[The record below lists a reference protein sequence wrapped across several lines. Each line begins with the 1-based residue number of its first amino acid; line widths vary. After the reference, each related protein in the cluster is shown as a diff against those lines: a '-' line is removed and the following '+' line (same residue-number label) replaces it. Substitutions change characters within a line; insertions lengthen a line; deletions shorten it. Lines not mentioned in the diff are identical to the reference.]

1 MFRIFLFL
9 TLFVSLAFTTELPK
23 NFCSKKQKTWGQL
36 LYDKFKYKGYH
47 KSYALVIGI
56 SNYDHFKNLTTEEDA
71 LRMANYL
78 CNQADFDYVH
88 VLRDK
93 EITGRK
99 IRQLMHEAFPSNLG
113 SSDRF
118 LFYWSGHGVTYPLGN
133 GGKIGYLPLASSQK
147 KAYGSMISM
156 TDISNWDNLLRA
168 KQSLYLLDSCFSGLA
183 GFQTK
188 SDDNHKA
195 SIQRLAQSSHQ
206 ILVAGNDN
214 EETIAAEI
222 LGGSVF
228 TTAIIEGLSTL
239 EADND
244 TFQADGLI
252 SSKELEQ
259 YVGSYVQDKSRELGW
274 NKTIS
279 PRLHDLR
286 FSRGDFFFTNNQK
299 ANIDYSSESVQ
310 QLQVGTVVAKSDVVI
325 QSSQLTQTFPLPK
338 MVNIENKFEI
348 GKYEVTIAE
357 YKACVSDGGC
367 KQPEW
372 LEKGSKYNIHTGSKS
387 WYKKMCLEDNCPI
400 MGVSWHDAK
409 DYTKWLSK
417 KTRENYRLP
426 TQKEWEYVAKAGKP
440 SDWKWSFGN
449 NASELKKYA
458 WYIDN
463 SNGTTHFVGQ
473 KLPNPWGIYDI
484 YGNVWEWCEDWY
496 STEKKYKN
504 LRGGAWLDFDD
515 YARSTVG
522 IRFNPTNRYNY
533 VGFRLLRTLPL
544 TFEKSLAESRQ
555 IS

>member
-1 MFRIFLFL
+1 MFRVVLFL
-9 TLFVSLAFTTELPK
+9 TFFLSLSFTAELPK
-23 NFCSKKQKTWGQL
+23 NFCSQKQKTWGQL

-56 SNYDHFKNLTTEEDA
+56 SNYDHFKNLPTENDA
-71 LRMANYL
+71 LRMAKYL

-99 IRQLMHEAFPSNLG
+99 IRKLMHEAFPSNLEG
-113 SSDRF
+113 KDRF

-147 KAYGSMISM
+147 RAYGSMISM

-188 SDDNHKA
+188 SDDNQKV

-214 EETIAAEI
+214 EETIASEM

-228 TTAIIEGLSTL
+228 TSAIIEGLTTQ

-244 TFQADGLI
+244 TFQSDGLI
-252 SSKELEQ
+252 STKELEQ
-259 YVGSYVQDKSRELGW
+259 YVGSYVEKKSRESGW

-299 ANIDYSSESVQ
+299 ANMTYRTEPVQ
-310 QLQVGTVVAKSDVVI
+310 QVKRATVVPKSNLVTE
-325 QSSQLTQTFPLPK
+325 LAEPRYNFPLPK
-338 MVNIENKFEI
+338 MVNIQNKFEI
-348 GKYEVTIAE
+348 GKYEVTIGE
-357 YKACVSDGGC
+357 YKACVSAGGC
-367 KQPEW
+367 KQPIW
-372 LEKGSKYNIHTGSKS
+372 LEKDNNYNIHTGSDDF
-387 WYKKMCLEDNCPI
+387 YKIMCLEDNCPI

-409 DYTKWLSK
+409 AYTQWLSE
-417 KTRENYRLP
+417 KTGATYRLP
-426 TQKEWEYVAKAGKP
+426 TEKEWEYVAKGGKP

-449 NASELKKYA
+449 DASALKKYA
-458 WYIDN
+458 WYGDN
-463 SNGTTHFVGQ
+463 SNGTTHPVGQ
-473 KLPNPWGIYDI
+473 KLANPWGIHDI

-496 STEKKYKN
+496 SDEKKYKN
-504 LRGGAWLDFDD
+504 LRGGSWINDGGST
-515 YARSTVG
+515 RSAYRG
-522 IRFNPTNRYNY
+522 RSNPSVRYNS
-533 VGFRLLRTLPL
+533 VGFRLHRTLP
-544 TFEKSLAESRQ
+544 
-555 IS
+555 